1 MTSGRAAPGGLPAK
15 IGFGDTVI
23 SAAKKVHFAHPAS
36 RDLINHGSIC
46 KIQQNKPDFAADI
59 IIVNIIKINP
69 YEAQKVHI

>member
-1 MTSGRAAPGGLPAK
+1 MTSGRAATGGLPAK

-23 SAAKKVHFAHPAS
+23 SAATAS